1 MRTSTLKQL
10 LVSILV
16 GLIFGVVL
24 SVSRFAQEGFLAG
37 IGQFLYFFILLG
49 GTFFITGLLFNRRGK
64 DTANMRI
71 FATKMEKEG
80 ILVMDEIAEMP
91 IAGKKNIKGWL
102 YLTDSLIIFAN
113 TPDAEL
119 IEKKAMR
126 IPLSKIIKVETFKPT
141 FITHDGIRLT
151 LKNGQQ
157 HDILVGKTQKWV
169 DAIIEEAEKRQR
181 RKIQR

>member
-10 LVSILV
+10 TVSLFV
-16 GLIFGVVL
+16 GLIFGIIL
-24 SVSRFAQEGFLAG
+24 SFGRFAKEGFVAG

-49 GTFFITGLLFNRRGK
+49 GTFFITGMLFNRRGK
-64 DTANMRI
+64 ETANMRI
-71 FATKMEKEG
+71 FATKMQNEG

-91 IAGKKNIKGWL
+91 VAGKKNIKGWL
-102 YLTDSLIIFAN
+102 YLTDSLVIFAN

-141 FITHDGIRLT
+141 FITNDGIRIT
-151 LKNGQQ
+151 LKGGQQ
-157 HDILVGKTQKWV
+157 HDIIVGKTQKWV
-169 DAIIEEAEKRQR
+169 DAIIENAEKRQR
-181 RKIQR
+181 KKIQR

>member
-1 MRTSTLKQL
+1 
-10 LVSILV
+10 
-16 GLIFGVVL
+16 
-24 SVSRFAQEGFLAG
+24 
-37 IGQFLYFFILLG
+37 
-49 GTFFITGLLFNRRGK
+49 
-64 DTANMRI
+64 MRI